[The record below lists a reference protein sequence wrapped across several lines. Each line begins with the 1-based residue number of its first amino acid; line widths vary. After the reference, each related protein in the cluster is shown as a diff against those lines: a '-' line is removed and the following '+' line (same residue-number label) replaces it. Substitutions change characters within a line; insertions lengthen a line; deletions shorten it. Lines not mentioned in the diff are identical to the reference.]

1 MQNVLLMIVLIP
13 VIAALLILPL
23 KARAHAITRSIGMLG
38 SLLSALFALAA
49 YIAFQRS
56 DAAYQ
61 FVLSVP
67 WATINNAFAG
77 TPLTI
82 TFAFAVDGISLPLV
96 MLTGIVSVMA
106 ALRSFRVTERVKAHY
121 VWQMLLVSGLY
132 GVFAAADLF
141 TFFFFLEVTLVASF
155 FLILIFGQE
164 RREYAAFKFLIYR
177 GIASVFL
184 LLGFVGLAYALANSA
199 TTVSA
204 SQYMAYGP
212 NFMSLNLLQLL
223 DESVK
228 APLALGAQ
236 TWLFFVFLFAV
247 LIEEAFVPFHTWLI
261 DTHEQSDTSTN
272 MLIGGV
278 LMKVGLYIMLRFVVS
293 MLPLALAAYSEW
305 LAILGV
311 ISILYGAFAAI
322 AARDWRR
329 LIAFSGIS
337 HMGLVLLAIGSMHA
351 LGLQGAVFMLVSS
364 GLLTALLFYT
374 VGAQAERTGTYEIG
388 KLGGLS
394 KSLPVLSGVLLVA
407 ALGTVGL
414 PGLSGFISEITLFI
428 SSFERFPWVSTLAT
442 LGMILAALY
451 LLFAMQRTTFGPAQE
466 ATQDG
471 QGIARDASVTEAIP
485 LIVLV
490 AFVIAIGVFP
500 NILGVVVHPTVQ
512 ALAGRIG
519 G

>member
-278 LMKVGLYIMLRFVVS
+278 LMKVGLYIMLRFVVFDTS
-293 MLPLALAAYSEW
+293 VGARSVQRVARHSWRHQHPVRRICSDRRARLASSDRL
-305 LAILGV
+305 LRDQPHGV
-311 ISILYGAFAAI
+311 GAPCDRLH
-322 AARDWRR
+322 ARARTAGRR
-329 LIAFSGIS
+329 LHAR
-337 HMGLVLLAIGSMHA
+337 LLRPPH
-351 LGLQGAVFMLVSS
+351 GA
-364 GLLTALLFYT
+364 ALLHRW
-374 VGAQAERTGTYEIG
+374 RTGG
-388 KLGGLS
+388 AHRNL
-394 KSLPVLSGVLLVA
+394 
-407 ALGTVGL
+407 
-414 PGLSGFISEITLFI
+414 
-428 SSFERFPWVSTLAT
+428 
-442 LGMILAALY
+442 
-451 LLFAMQRTTFGPAQE
+451 
-466 ATQDG
+466 
-471 QGIARDASVTEAIP
+471 
-485 LIVLV
+485 
-490 AFVIAIGVFP
+490 
-500 NILGVVVHPTVQ
+500 
-512 ALAGRIG
+512 
-519 G
+519 